1 MGTVTSL
8 NGGVLAQSMAS
19 SIATTAVVAALSATV
34 AAAAIAITAAYVGA
48 LVVLPPAG
56 SLLVGSAGIMGP
68 LLIDPS
74 KVKEALVPLL
84 KTVGEHGFG
93 KVADKMVPSIGIPI
107 VLGAVVLGTL
117 NMGGL
122 YLQRPRPPPPPVQ
135 PPPPTSTPPVTRH
148 RPRFPTM
155 EETISLADGPSDRSE
170 SSVIPRIPP
179 SQV

>member
-1 MGTVTSL
+1 MRPYSVHTLSTLSGLKSGCEPKKCAPTDDDDKATLFTGPIS
-8 NGGVLAQSMAS
+8 QSHRTQSKAP
-19 SIATTAVVAALSATV
+19 
-34 AAAAIAITAAYVGA
+34 
-48 LVVLPPAG
+48 PPAG
-56 SLLVGSAGIMGP
+56 SIVVGSVGIMGP
-68 LLIDPS
+68 ILLDPS
-74 KVKEALVPLL
+74 KAEEVMVPML
-84 KTVGEHGFG
+84 KAVGLHGFE
-93 KVADKMVPSIGIPI
+93 KVADKI